1 MNNSY
6 LRSKRWNCNR
16 EFKPGIRHELF
27 GFREA
32 IRSRSHEH
40 LWRIKI
46 SCPFFYLFYFVFL
59 WLVHNSIIHSIRVCI
74 VRWNVLCCF
83 RCQLLLLI
91 ILLLLNCLLLLL
103 LLLVLL
109 LIYIFVH
116 LVIILP
122 SRSYLRLLLR
132 NIVIISLTIV
142 VGFMAL

>member
-1 MNNSY
+1 MEKNPY

-16 EFKPGIRHELF
+16 EFKPWISHELF

-40 LWRIKI
+40 LWGIKI
-46 SCPFFYLFYFVFL
+46 SCPLFYLFYFVLL
-59 WLVHNSIIHSIRVCI
+59 WLVHNSIINSIWASIMRWI
-74 VRWNVLCCF
+74 VFCSF
-83 RCQLLLLI
+83 RLQLLLLI
-91 ILLLLNCLLLLL
+91 ILLLLCCYLLL

-122 SRSYLRLLLR
+122 SRSYLRLLLS
-132 NIVIISLTIV
+132 NIVIIPLTIV
-142 VGFMAL
+142 VGFMTL